1 MRRYSK
7 LEHVPTKN
15 FKRIGKFF
23 YPVRVRRMRHPEI
36 DYSHPETIAHV
47 IFCVASSQPVFADE
61 GLAMVAVRAIMAV
74 RAQTRCRIYAYCILP
89 DHIHLLVSPSGQ
101 GESIS
106 DIVGMVKI
114 EINRAFNKLGF
125 EKIQWQRSFYDH
137 VLREDERDS
146 FAFEGMVSYILENP
160 VKAGLVERASDY
172 RFSGVI
178 DQP

>member
-1 MRRYSK
+1 
-7 LEHVPTKN
+7 
-15 FKRIGKFF
+15 
-23 YPVRVRRMRHPEI
+23 
-36 DYSHPETIAHV
+36 
-47 IFCVASSQPVFADE
+47 
-61 GLAMVAVRAIMAV
+61 MAV